1 MAKSEEYK
9 VPVKFIFEGE
19 FIVKANSAAEA
30 RDIVSDEC
38 HLVMGQ
44 SIECHADEVS
54 DWDFDMHSEKVIGRV
69 TRNVYRL

>member
-19 FIVKANSAAEA
+19 FIVKADSAAEA
-30 RDIVSDEC
+30 RDIVSNEC